1 MLSCEVCLSLPS
13 PHPLSRPADE
23 QCLSQR
29 DGNSSRSK
37 RGAYSLT
44 CKHALK
50 RLAQQKTAR
59 PKPRA
64 EPRTIPTTTNNKR
77 THEPYHPRHRPL
89 PRLPARRCHRR
100 CPRRTGRIH
109 APRRHPAPVWPGGHH
124 HLCPRLRLPR
134 RHYRRHTNDAVYRR
148 RTAHRLARRRRH
160 RRCHRAQLPGLAAH
174 PTRMAL
180 RTAACRHRTGGLA
193 VATAGTAS
201 PPRAGHDLP
210 DRADGD
216 A

>member
-1 MLSCEVCLSLPS
+1 MVFGLGFCRCAACLLPPPRDTHEKGLRLFHGYPRALPHGGGRSSVIIGWVTGFALGVLTIETSPSPAGRSPQRAGTHAKCGRILHGARGRVGEGVGDVVDESKFRFFNGLLPS

-77 THEPYHPRHRPL
+77 THEPYHPRH
-89 PRLPARRCHRR
+89 
-100 CPRRTGRIH
+100 
-109 APRRHPAPVWPGGHH
+109 
-124 HLCPRLRLPR
+124 
-134 RHYRRHTNDAVYRR
+134 
-148 RTAHRLARRRRH
+148 
-160 RRCHRAQLPGLAAH
+160 
-174 PTRMAL
+174 
-180 RTAACRHRTGGLA
+180 
-193 VATAGTAS
+193 
-201 PPRAGHDLP
+201 
-210 DRADGD
+210 
-216 A
+216 